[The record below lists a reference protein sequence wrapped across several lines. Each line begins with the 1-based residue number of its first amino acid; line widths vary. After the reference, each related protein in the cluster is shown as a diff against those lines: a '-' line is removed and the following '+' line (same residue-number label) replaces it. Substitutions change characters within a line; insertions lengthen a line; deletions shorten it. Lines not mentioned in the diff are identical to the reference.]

1 MLPTYQFIGLSP
13 NPLPLPDGLDLEVP
27 FAPPSTPRKLSVRY
41 TVTKP
46 NGRVVRTSSVIEE
59 LPPHCTVRDVELI
72 MHEMLGVSPRRSL
85 ELQYWGKTLDPDLM
99 LKEYGIKDHS
109 ELTVVVKPQLPDC
122 KVREGAHFEPAFTRL
137 RVASHKLAAPIALDE
152 IGPET
157 TVLQLKTKLKE
168 RLIKEPIFLARNPTQ
183 FTLSNG
189 ETVLPSNTFD
199 HYVVNT
205 APGGGGGKGGKGGGG
220 KELRRV
226 SDGLVG
232 TVNDADLWEV
242 RPEPEQQVLH
252 FRGFALPE
260 ESTLGSH
267 ELTNND
273 KLYLFF
279 KAPWEPDEWEGP
291 KAGGGKEK
299 GGKKK

>member
-1 MLPTYQFIGLSP
+1 M
-13 NPLPLPDGLDLEVP
+13 DDLK
-27 FAPPSTPRKLSVRY
+27 AARRKQKHWEAKKAR
-41 TVTKP
+41 K
-46 NGRVVRTSSVIEE
+46 
-59 LPPHCTVRDVELI
+59 
-72 MHEMLGVSPRRSL
+72 
-85 ELQYWGKTLDPDLM
+85 
-99 LKEYGIKDHS
+99 
-109 ELTVVVKPQLPDC
+109 
-122 KVREGAHFEPAFTRL
+122 RL
-137 RVASHKLAAPIALDE
+137 R
-152 IGPET
+152 
-157 TVLQLKTKLKE
+157 
-168 RLIKEPIFLARNPTQ
+168 
-183 FTLSNG
+183 
-189 ETVLPSNTFD
+189 
-199 HYVVNT
+199 
-205 APGGGGGKGGKGGGG
+205 GG

-242 RPEPEQQVLH
+242 RLEPEQQVLH